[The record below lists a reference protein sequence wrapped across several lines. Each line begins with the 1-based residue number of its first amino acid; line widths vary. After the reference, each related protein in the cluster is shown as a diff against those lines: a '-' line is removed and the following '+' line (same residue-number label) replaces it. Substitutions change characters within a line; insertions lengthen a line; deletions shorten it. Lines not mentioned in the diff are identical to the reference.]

1 MRRDARVILFGEAL
15 VDEFPS
21 APGLPGGAPFNV
33 AWHLRA
39 FGVEPLL
46 ISRVGEDPE
55 GEMLRCAAVRR
66 GLDTRGMQ
74 TDRDHRTGE
83 AVVEVAE
90 EGSRF
95 EIPPNRAWDFIRAD
109 EALRALRGEA
119 PDLLYFGTL
128 AQRGAVSRSAL
139 SRLLAL
145 DLESRF
151 LDLNLRS
158 PWFDVETV
166 KRSLASADVVKA
178 TEEELRIVGDL
189 LGLAEPGP
197 EAGVTEQVEALLRT
211 FRIRNVLVTR
221 GARGAWLLT
230 EGGDQTIVARPPL
243 DDVVDTV
250 GAGDAFSAVLILGS
264 LQGWAESMTLVRAD
278 DFARALCRIPGA
290 IPKNDAIYRPFREAW
305 GLDEMRVSA

>member
-15 VDEFPS
+15 VDELPS
-21 APGLPGGAPFNV
+21 NGGLPGGAPFNV
-33 AWHLRA
+33 ACHLRA

-46 ISRVGEDPE
+46 ISRVGEDSD
-55 GEMLRCAAVRR
+55 GEMLRRAALKR

-74 TDRDHRTGE
+74 SDGEHLTGE
-83 AVVEVAE
+83 AVVEVVE
-90 EGSRF
+90 EGPRF
-95 EIPPNRAWDFIRAD
+95 EIPPDRAWDFIRAD

-119 PDLLYFGTL
+119 PELLYFGTL

-139 SRLLAL
+139 SRLLTL
-145 DLESRF
+145 DLKSRF
-151 LDLNLRS
+151 LDLNLRP

-166 KRSLASADVVKA
+166 RRSLENADVVKA
-178 TEEELRIVGDL
+178 SEEELRVVGDL
-189 LGLAEPGP
+189 LGLSTPGP
-197 EAGVTEQVEALLRT
+197 EAGVTERVETLLRA

-264 LQGWAESMTLVRAD
+264 LRGWPESMSLVRAD

-290 IPKNDAIYRPFREAW
+290 IPQNDAIYRPFREAW
-305 GLDEMRVSA
+305 GLDGRSVSP

>member
-1 MRRDARVILFGEAL
+1 MRCDARVILFGEAL
-15 VDEFPS
+15 VDELPS
-21 APGLPGGAPFNV
+21 KRGLPGGAPFNV
-33 AWHLRA
+33 ACHLRA

-46 ISRVGEDPE
+46 ISRVGEDAE
-55 GEMLRCAAVRR
+55 GEMLRWAALRR

-74 TDRDHRTGE
+74 TDHEHLTGE

-90 EGSRF
+90 EGPRF
-95 EIPPNRAWDFIRAD
+95 EIPPDRAWDFIRAD

-119 PDLLYFGTL
+119 PELLYFGTL

-139 SRLLAL
+139 SRLLNL
-145 DLESRF
+145 DVKSRF
-151 LDLNLRS
+151 LDLNLRP

-166 KRSLASADVVKA
+166 RRSLESADVVKA
-178 TEEELRIVGDL
+178 SEEELRVVGDL
-189 LGLAEPGP
+189 LGLSDPGP
-197 EAGVTEQVEALLRT
+197 GAGVTERVEALLRA

-243 DDVVDTV
+243 EDVVDTV

-264 LQGWAESMTLVRAD
+264 LRGWPESMSLVRAD

-290 IPKNDAIYRPFREAW
+290 IPQNDAIYRPFREAW
-305 GLDEMRVSA
+305 GLQGWSASP